1 MNCKVGDTVYWK
13 PWGSRALRDGII
25 LSGEVI
31 EYRPGGVFESIPG
44 SAVGCVSIDS
54 VTIVSISLPP
64 QITKPHSLFGNG
76 VLITSH
82 HIPLMGW
89 RLGC

>member
-54 VTIVSISLPP
+54 VTIKNSGGLSHVTCDHLISKEEAMAMKL
-64 QITKPHSLFGNG
+64 SGD
-76 VLITSH
+76 
-82 HIPLMGW
+82 
-89 RLGC
+89 RL